1 MTKFEMMDEIKLAL
15 TGAEVETSVDEM
27 VEFLTAEQDALA
39 RKAEKA
45 KIAAAKKREAN
56 QGVRQIVADALTD
69 EPMTVDALVEK
80 IGDEEITRSKV
91 IYHLSQL
98 AKEGLAEKA
107 EIVVPAEDG
116 NKASKKVTYKAC

>member
-15 TGAEVETSVDEM
+15 TGAEVVTSVDEM

-56 QGVRQIVADALTD
+56 QGVRQVVADALAD
-69 EPMTVDALVEK
+69 EPMTVDALVET
-80 IGDEEITRSKV
+80 IGDEEITRSRV

-98 AKEGLAEKA
+98 SKDGMAVKEETVISG
-107 EIVVPAEDG
+107 EDG
-116 NKASKKVTYKAC
+116 KSHKKVTYRKA

>member
-1 MTKFEMMDEIKLAL
+1 MTKIQMFDEIKNAL

-27 VEFLTAEQDALA
+27 VEFLVAEQDALA

-45 KIAAAKKREAN
+45 KVAAAKKREAN

-80 IGDEEITRSKV
+80 IGDEEITRSKI
-91 IYHLSQL
+91 IYHVSQISKDGM
-98 AKEGLAEKA
+98 AIKEET
-107 EIVVPAEDG
+107 VVSGEDG
-116 NKASKKVTYKAC
+116 KSHKKVTYRKA

>member
-56 QGVRQIVADALTD
+56 QGVRQVVADALAD
-69 EPMTVDALVEK
+69 EPMTVDALVET

-91 IYHLSQL
+91 IYHVSQL
-98 AKEGLAEKA
+98 AKDGMAVKEETVFTG
-107 EIVVPAEDG
+107 EDG
-116 NKASKKVTYKAC
+116 KSHKKVTYRKA